1 MSEGHCALFRENS
14 THLPRDTGERQSLAF
29 PPTHPDIA
37 QAPMEPIL
45 MTATKIS
52 SARAQ
57 VTDYRALSVL
67 LQEVPEA
74 EEIRALLSQPYFAR
88 RWQQSMRRS
97 FWISSDGNTALCLTL
112 TGLDVDEMVAIWV
125 AFDGY
130 RTRPGFNLSAASL
143 GEIIES
149 ELGVDVELES

>member
-1 MSEGHCALFRENS
+1 
-14 THLPRDTGERQSLAF
+14 
-29 PPTHPDIA
+29 
-37 QAPMEPIL
+37 

-57 VTDYRALSVL
+57 VTDPRALSAL
-67 LQEVPEA
+67 LEEVPEA
-74 EEIRALLSQPYFAR
+74 EEFRAQLSRPFFAR

-97 FWISSDGNTALCLTL
+97 FWISSDGDTALCLTL

-130 RTRPGFNLSAASL
+130 RTQPGFSLTATSL

-149 ELGVDVELES
+149 ELGVDVEFES